1 MLTPPQ
7 ALETLLFT
15 SGGPLKKKKAIALL
29 GITESEL
36 TLTLEALS
44 KQLEGRGL
52 SVIEI
57 EEEIELRTNANAAD
71 IVKKSRE
78 SEFSHDLG
86 KASLETLA
94 IIAYQN
100 GVTRGEID
108 WVRGVNSSAS
118 LRTLLLRGLIEG
130 QTDKADKRRMRYSL
144 TTEAL
149 AHLGLKKT
157 EELPRYEEL
166 SSGATHIIKT
176 NETDTE
182 KPVTTN

>member
-7 ALETLLFT
+7 ALETILFT
-15 SGGPLKKKKAIALL
+15 SGGPLKKKKAVALL
-29 GITESEL
+29 GITESEFA
-36 TLTLEALS
+36 LTLEALT

-52 SVIEI
+52 SIIET
-57 EEEIELRTNANAAD
+57 EEEIDLRTNASAAD
-71 IVKKSRE
+71 IVKKARE

-130 QTDKADKRRMRYSL
+130 QTDQTDKRRIRYSL

-157 EELPRYEEL
+157 RELPRYEEL
-166 SSGATHIIKT
+166 SSGTTTVIKT
-176 NETDTE
+176 SETDAE
-182 KPVTTN
+182 KPITTN